1 MKVLD
6 FLFYYLARL
15 IEITDR
21 RKKKTVSYP
30 DQVSYAISI
39 STAVWIV
46 VFDGIVE
53 YYMFGSFVSKI
64 PLIVFLSFTIFQYFL
79 LRRIYIKKGRY
90 EKLLKMN
97 DPKFGVTDKVGITIA
112 MVVFFLPLVVLFFTA
127 LILHNII

>member
-53 YYMFGSFVSKI
+53 YYLFGSFVSKI
-64 PLIVFLSFTIFQYFL
+64 PLIVFLSFTIFQYFF
-79 LRRIYIKKGRY
+79 LRRIY
-90 EKLLKMN
+90 LS
-97 DPKFGVTDKVGITIA
+97 T
-112 MVVFFLPLVVLFFTA
+112 
-127 LILHNII
+127 